1 MAEVQFLE
9 VEFYDW
15 YEQWT
20 PDQWDQWLLD
30 LPDDAIMAKWSKRW
44 CNWYFKC
51 RQHERKL
58 VLDNHR
64 EFLIDMANIT
74 MTEDKQCSKRRRDAA

>member
-30 LPDDAIMAKWSKRW
+30 LPDDAIMAKWSKMRW
-44 CNWYFKC
+44 VNWYFRC
-51 RQHERKL
+51 RLHDHTLTTYRNL
-58 VLDNHR
+58 GFV
-64 EFLIDMANIT
+64 IDMANVT
-74 MTEDKQCSKRRRDAA
+74 MDESPLKRRRDAA